1 MRIVAAFLA
10 YGFFMPGANAS
21 SVLTPAPDE
30 LSDHP
35 SIIAPNASFS
45 FPSVVFVMPSE
56 PAAMSSV
63 IVMSEPGSVIESVG
77 SAVVDD
83 PSRTR
88 RIESPMVIRGG
99 IVGEAFVRAAPSVA
113 ALPAAPAN
121 TADAPSRPQPEPDAT
136 TTSAY
141 EQPTATE

>member
-21 SVLTPAPDE
+21 SVLVLAPNE
-30 LSDHP
+30 LSGHP
-35 SIIAPNASFS
+35 SIIAPHASFS
-45 FPSVVFVMPSE
+45 FPSVVFAMPSE

-63 IVMSEPGSVIESVG
+63 IVIGEPGSTIESLI
-77 SAVVDD
+77 SAIDEK
-83 PSRTR
+83 PSRPH

-113 ALPAAPAN
+113 APPAAPAS
-121 TADAPSRPQPEPDAT
+121 TADAPSQPEPDAT